1 MSPTRKRTRSQTA
14 AAIPTF
20 DDLPEEVLH
29 KILGTMVWHDAG
41 RSACVCKRWRAYFE
55 LHDETPTFRTG
66 IIRDM
71 RDFER
76 LKTPARPDLCMFYV
90 SEGAARARRWPKPGG
105 YMDEIHVWGPW
116 RKSWRK
122 GEYRFDQI
130 GNILSAML
138 PASCPVVGAV
148 VPGVV
153 CTDPRYPGGC
163 VEDEGVDESGKKS
176 DVMAA
181 VVIHLP
187 RDQRI
192 RVCENILMNRG
203 DYEKWQTSEEL
214 ALAKANR
221 KAFDDLWYRDRTEWS
236 KGKDAASDPL
246 PGLFILT
253 DEMDELEEYGL
264 RKERNVPID
273 FDVERTI
280 WRTQYEE
287 RMPSHTIGGV
297 VTQEEGYEGELYIRR
312 EGSGTGFVVSEALA
326 FVLFPGEFSGHHTIY
341 PMSAQGYEPGLRA
354 QGYEHSESKTD
365 ESERA
370 PFFSVTCCYFDNVDP
385 GRLCLA
391 GIKDKDG
398 NYVESHELDEYL
410 RGGAI
415 GIRAP
420 DAGAMLERL
429 GPEHDQRIGAFEIVE
444 DFEFIQPYFLAQGP
458 PSMGVPPPSGTNYP
472 GIDIPWPA
480 WYDCDREKGVPFN
493 GHVNGAAFT
502 DEKLRAWKYP
512 TLQFFAKDPD
522 ASKKELKK
530 SCEVVKRRIRTC
542 HDSAVHGGWAR
553 GSVDGAARD
562 GIHRWSGI
570 ALDEREKFDP
580 MPTPPAHMR
589 KEFFTR
595 RPAHYPALGAFA
607 VICVGRGKEFYAEK
621 NVDTGILRESFPDLP
636 VFGFFANGEL
646 GPAPGCEIASS
657 APHMSKGMAYST
669 VVGVLAPA
677 GVRPERL
684 ESMEARDRGGGADG
698 PWDGTNGDI
707 DRGPLC
713 RFCSNYTEDP
723 GYVPG
728 SETCK
733 CRRFN

>member
-1 MSPTRKRTRSQTA
+1 MRKRTRSQTT

-90 SEGAARARRWPKPGG
+90 SEGAAKARRWPRPG
-105 YMDEIHVWGPW
+105 DETHVWGPW
-116 RKSWRK
+116 RKEWRK

-192 RVCENILMNRG
+192 RVCENIIFSRDHERWL
-203 DYEKWQTSEEL
+203 TSEEL
-214 ALAKANR
+214 ALAKANS
-221 KAFDDLWYRDRTEWS
+221 KAVFDLWERYRAEWS
-236 KGKDAASDPL
+236 KGKDATSNPL
-246 PGLFILT
+246 PGMFILT
-253 DEMDELEEYGL
+253 DDMEELEEYGEYPHNGL
-264 RKERNVPID
+264 KE
-273 FDVERTI
+273 FDVEKTI
-280 WRTQYEE
+280 WTQSEE
-287 RMPSHTIGGV
+287 LMPSHTIGGV
-297 VTQEEGYEGELYIRR
+297 YGTESYDGTESNDGKLYIRR
-312 EGSGTGFVVSEALA
+312 AGMSGTGHVVSEAVA

-341 PMSAQGYEPGLRA
+341 PMSAKGNEPLSN
-354 QGYEHSESKTD
+354 EHGESKTD
-365 ESERA
+365 ESERT
-370 PFFSVTCCYFDNVDP
+370 PYFSVTCCYFDNVDP

-420 DAGAMLERL
+420 DAGAMLERH
-429 GPEHDQRIGAFEIVE
+429 GPEHDQRIGAFEIIE
-444 DFEFIQPYFLAQGP
+444 DFEFVQPFFLAQGP

-480 WYDCDREKGVPFN
+480 WYDCDRERGVPFN

-502 DEKLRAWKYP
+502 DEKLRAGKYP

-530 SCEVVKRRIRTC
+530 SCELVKRRIRTC

-570 ALDEREKFDP
+570 ALDERENFDP

-607 VICVGRGKEFYAEK
+607 VICVGRGKEFYGEK
-621 NVDTGILRESFPDLP
+621 NVDTGIIRESFPDMP

-677 GVRPERL
+677 GVRPERF
-684 ESMEARDRGGGADG
+684 ESMEARYRGGGADG
-698 PWDGTNGDI
+698 PWDGANGDGI
-707 DRGPLC
+707 DSRSSVPFLFQLHG
-713 RFCSNYTEDP
+713 R
-723 GYVPG
+723 PG
-728 SETCK
+728 SRPWK
-733 CRRFN
+733 RDL

>member
-1 MSPTRKRTRSQTA
+1 MRKRTRSQTA

-90 SEGAARARRWPKPGG
+90 SEGAAKARRWPRPG
-105 YMDEIHVWGPW
+105 DETHVWGPW
-116 RKSWRK
+116 RKEWRK

-192 RVCENILMNRG
+192 RVCENIIFSR
-203 DYEKWQTSEEL
+203 DHERWQTSEEL
-214 ALAKANR
+214 ALAKANS
-221 KAFDDLWYRDRTEWS
+221 KAVFDLWERYRAEWS
-236 KGKDAASDPL
+236 KGKDATSNPL
-246 PGLFILT
+246 PGMFILT
-253 DEMDELEEYGL
+253 DDMEELEEYGEYPHNGL
-264 RKERNVPID
+264 KE
-273 FDVERTI
+273 FDVEKTI
-280 WRTQYEE
+280 WTQSEE
-287 RMPSHTIGGV
+287 LMPSHTIGGV
-297 VTQEEGYEGELYIRR
+297 YGTESYDGTESNDGKLYIRR
-312 EGSGTGFVVSEALA
+312 AGMSGTGHVVSEAVA

-341 PMSAQGYEPGLRA
+341 PMSAKGNEPLSN
-354 QGYEHSESKTD
+354 EHGESKTD
-365 ESERA
+365 ESERT
-370 PFFSVTCCYFDNVDP
+370 PYFSVTCCYFDNVDP

-420 DAGAMLERL
+420 DAGAMLERH
-429 GPEHDQRIGAFEIVE
+429 GPEHDQRIGAFEIIE
-444 DFEFIQPYFLAQGP
+444 DFEFVQPFFLAQGP

-480 WYDCDREKGVPFN
+480 WYDCDRERGVPFN

-502 DEKLRAWKYP
+502 DEKLRAGKYP

-530 SCEVVKRRIRTC
+530 SCELVKRRIRTC

-570 ALDEREKFDP
+570 ALDERENFDP

-607 VICVGRGKEFYAEK
+607 VICVGRGKEFYGEK
-621 NVDTGILRESFPDLP
+621 NVDTGIIRESFPDMP

-677 GVRPERL
+677 GVRPERF

-698 PWDGTNGDI
+698 PWDGANGDGI
-707 DRGPLC
+707 DSRSSVPFLFQLHG
-713 RFCSNYTEDP
+713 R
-723 GYVPG
+723 PG
-728 SETCK
+728 SRPWK
-733 CRRFN
+733 RDL

>member
-1 MSPTRKRTRSQTA
+1 MMGLNRMMASY
-14 AAIPTF
+14 TF
-20 DDLPEEVLH
+20 
-29 KILGTMVWHDAG
+29 GG
-41 RSACVCKRWRAYFE
+41 RGC
-55 LHDETPTFRTG
+55 L
-66 IIRDM
+66 
-71 RDFER
+71 
-76 LKTPARPDLCMFYV
+76 
-90 SEGAARARRWPKPGG
+90 
-105 YMDEIHVWGPW
+105 
-116 RKSWRK
+116 
-122 GEYRFDQI
+122 
-130 GNILSAML
+130 
-138 PASCPVVGAV
+138 
-148 VPGVV
+148 VP
-153 CTDPRYPGGC
+153 
-163 VEDEGVDESGKKS
+163 
-176 DVMAA
+176 
-181 VVIHLP
+181 
-187 RDQRI
+187 
-192 RVCENILMNRG
+192 
-203 DYEKWQTSEEL
+203 
-214 ALAKANR
+214 
-221 KAFDDLWYRDRTEWS
+221 
-236 KGKDAASDPL
+236 
-246 PGLFILT
+246 
-253 DEMDELEEYGL
+253 
-264 RKERNVPID
+264 
-273 FDVERTI
+273 
-280 WRTQYEE
+280 
-287 RMPSHTIGGV
+287 
-297 VTQEEGYEGELYIRR
+297 
-312 EGSGTGFVVSEALA
+312 GFVVSEAVA

-341 PMSAQGYEPGLRA
+341 PMSAKGNEPLSN
-354 QGYEHSESKTD
+354 EHGESKTD

-370 PFFSVTCCYFDNVDP
+370 PYFSVTCCYFDNVDP

-420 DAGAMLERL
+420 DAGAMLERH
-429 GPEHDQRIGAFEIVE
+429 GPEHDQRIGAFEIIE
-444 DFEFIQPYFLAQGP
+444 DFEFVQPFFLAQGP

-480 WYDCDREKGVPFN
+480 WYDCDRERGVPFN

-502 DEKLRAWKYP
+502 DEKLRAGKYP

-530 SCEVVKRRIRTC
+530 SCELVKRRIRTC

-570 ALDEREKFDP
+570 ALDERKNFDP

-607 VICVGRGKEFYAEK
+607 VICVGRGKEFYGEK
-621 NVDTGILRESFPDLP
+621 NVDTGIIRESFPDLP

-677 GVRPERL
+677 GVRPERF

-698 PWDGTNGDI
+698 PWDGANGDI

-723 GYVPG
+723 GTSLEARPVSADG
-728 SETCK
+728 SIECMLKYLYKRSLKDETIACALTETQK
-733 CRRFN
+733 IRNRRGASFLAEHPHSSDPAPPPSFVASLDASSA

>member
-203 DYEKWQTSEEL
+203 DYENWQTSEEL

-253 DEMDELEEYGL
+253 DNMDELEEYGL

-341 PMSAQGYEPGLRA
+341 PMSAKGNEPLSNKHG
-354 QGYEHSESKTD
+354 ESKTD

-370 PFFSVTCCYFDNVDP
+370 PYFSVTCCYFDNVDQS
-385 GRLCLA
+385 RLCLA

-429 GPEHDQRIGAFEIVE
+429 GPEHDQRIGAYEIVE
-444 DFEFIQPYFLAQGP
+444 DFEFIQPFFLTQGP

-480 WYDCDREKGVPFN
+480 WYDRDRERGVPFN

-502 DEKLRAWKYP
+502 DEKLRAGKYP

-522 ASKKELKK
+522 ASRKELKK

-570 ALDEREKFDP
+570 ALDERKKFDP
-580 MPTPPAHMR
+580 TPTPPAHMR

-607 VICVGRGKEFYAEK
+607 VICVGRGKEFYGEK
-621 NVDTGILRESFPDLP
+621 NVDTGIIRESFPDLP

-698 PWDGTNGDI
+698 PWDGANGDI

-728 SETCK
+728 SETCE

>member
-1 MSPTRKRTRSQTA
+1 MRKRTRSQTT

-90 SEGAARARRWPKPGG
+90 SEGAAKARRWPRPG
-105 YMDEIHVWGPW
+105 DETHVWGPW
-116 RKSWRK
+116 RKEWRK

-192 RVCENILMNRG
+192 RVCENIIFSRDHERWL
-203 DYEKWQTSEEL
+203 TSEEL
-214 ALAKANR
+214 ALAKANS
-221 KAFDDLWYRDRTEWS
+221 KAVFDLWERYRAEWS
-236 KGKDAASDPL
+236 KGKDATSNPL
-246 PGLFILT
+246 PGMFILT
-253 DEMDELEEYGL
+253 DDMEELEEYGEYPHNGL
-264 RKERNVPID
+264 KE
-273 FDVERTI
+273 FDVEKTI
-280 WRTQYEE
+280 WTQSEE
-287 RMPSHTIGGV
+287 LMPSHTIGGV
-297 VTQEEGYEGELYIRR
+297 YGTESYDGTESNDGKLYIRR
-312 EGSGTGFVVSEALA
+312 AGMSGTGHVVSEAVA

-341 PMSAQGYEPGLRA
+341 PMSAKGNEPLSN
-354 QGYEHSESKTD
+354 EHGESKTD
-365 ESERA
+365 ESERT
-370 PFFSVTCCYFDNVDP
+370 PYFSVTCCYFDNVDP

-420 DAGAMLERL
+420 DAGAMLERH
-429 GPEHDQRIGAFEIVE
+429 GPEHDQRIGAFEIIE
-444 DFEFIQPYFLAQGP
+444 DFEFVQPFFLAQGP

-480 WYDCDREKGVPFN
+480 WYDCDRERGVPFN

-502 DEKLRAWKYP
+502 DEKLRAGKYP

-530 SCEVVKRRIRTC
+530 SCELVKRRIRTC

-570 ALDEREKFDP
+570 ALDERENFDP

-607 VICVGRGKEFYAEK
+607 VICVGRGKEFYGEK
-621 NVDTGILRESFPDLP
+621 NVDTGIIRESFPEMP

-677 GVRPERL
+677 GVRPERF
-684 ESMEARDRGGGADG
+684 ESMEARYRGGGAVG
-698 PWDGTNGDI
+698 PWDGANGDGI
-707 DRGPLC
+707 DCGPLC
-713 RFCSNYTEDP
+713 RFCSNYMEDP
-723 GYVPG
+723 GHVPG
-728 SETCK
+728 SETCE